1 MKVQCKKDKVKN
13 SWVFYQLYGMS
24 SLDREMRFFSFFPCP
39 PSCSQVGKGKAKNQ
53 TRGQNME
60 FEWGLP
66 ERKREL
72 EVRVEGE
79 RGGGGGERNFNV
91 LNF

>member
-1 MKVQCKKDKVKN
+1 
-13 SWVFYQLYGMS
+13 
-24 SLDREMRFFSFFPCP
+24 
-39 PSCSQVGKGKAKNQ
+39 
-53 TRGQNME
+53 ME

-66 ERKREL
+66 KRKREL
-72 EVRVEGE
+72 EVTVEGE